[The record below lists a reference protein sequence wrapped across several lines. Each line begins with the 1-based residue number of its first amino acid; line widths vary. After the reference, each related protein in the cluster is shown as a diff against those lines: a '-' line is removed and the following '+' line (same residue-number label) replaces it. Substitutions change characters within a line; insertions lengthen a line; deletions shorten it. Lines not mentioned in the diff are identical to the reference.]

1 NAPKGTHNDMHRS
14 TDVVHYCGN
23 IFALAFEGVGV
34 SITAVAMTTTVY
46 GIDAEVALQ
55 RCQHRCPHKMA
66 TCGAMHE
73 QQWCPPATVPV
84 SDRRTVFRA
93 DYFHALPPLC
103 RDIHRLLT

>member
-1 NAPKGTHNDMHRS
+1 MHRS
-14 TDVVHYCGN
+14 TNGLNDCGN
-23 IFALAFEGVGV
+23 IFALACEGVGV
-34 SITAVAMTTTVY
+34 RIAAVAMPTPVD
-46 GIDAEVALQ
+46 GIDAVVALQ

-84 SDRRTVFRA
+84 CDRRTVFRA
-93 DYFHALPPLC
+93 YYFHALPPLC